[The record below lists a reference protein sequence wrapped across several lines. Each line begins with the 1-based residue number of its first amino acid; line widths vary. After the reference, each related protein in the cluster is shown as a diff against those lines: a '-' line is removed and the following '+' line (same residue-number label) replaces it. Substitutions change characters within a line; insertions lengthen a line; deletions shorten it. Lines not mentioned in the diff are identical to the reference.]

1 MAGKRSGTEPTVVL
15 VGRPNVGK
23 STLFNRI
30 TGTRRA
36 IVTPMAGTTRDVI
49 AHQAEWL
56 DTTFNL
62 VDTGGLFGASLD
74 PLHELVVK
82 HGQRAIQ
89 SADVIVFVVD
99 GREGL
104 VSGDQE
110 IARQLRPVGV
120 PVVLAV
126 NKTDVKRADE
136 QEFYQLG
143 IEPLV
148 GIAAEHGQGI
158 GDLLDEVVRYLKAKP
173 ASAGR
178 GARASREARG
188 GGSKKTAKAA
198 SAEPLDEFDDAD
210 DADVVDDTDGV
221 DDADG
226 EDDAVSVGELGAVEE
241 GEAAGGSKLVTEG
254 ATAGGIGAKVR
265 KGQRG
270 PGAASTSGAFRN
282 IETRTS
288 HDLAI
293 AASGEAAPTAEAS
306 RRGDAP
312 DTGEISI
319 AIIGRPNVGKSSLVN
334 RLLKEERVMV
344 SPLAGTTR
352 DPIDTVLRW
361 RGRDLRIVDT
371 AGIRRAG
378 KVANAAHVEA
388 VSVVLARRAIERA
401 DVAVLLIDAVEGPT
415 DQDAAIAGEA
425 ERTGCGVI
433 IVANKWDLMKGRGV
447 NFSKEFDENLRR
459 RLKFLDYAPVMH
471 LSALTGERTPKLLE
485 MIERVA
491 KARHARVSTGAL
503 NRFVKAA
510 TDAHPPVSPERRAV
524 RIMYASQTG
533 VAPPTFVLFTN
544 VATTFHFSYE
554 RFLINRLREEFE
566 FIGTPIRL
574 HIRKRG
580 KT

>member
-49 AHQAEWL
+49 AQQAQWL
-56 DTTFNL
+56 DTTFTL

-104 VSGDQE
+104 VSGDLE
-110 IARQLRPVGV
+110 IARQLRPIGV

-126 NKTDVKRADE
+126 NKTDDKRAADHD
-136 QEFYQLG
+136 FYQLG
-143 IEPLV
+143 IEPIV
-148 GIAAEHGQGI
+148 SIAAEHGQGI
-158 GDLLDEVVRYLKAKP
+158 GDLLDEVVSHLKAKP
-173 ASAGR
+173 ASRVRAGR
-178 GARASREARG
+178 ARKATRDAKANTDAKANAAADAGSDSGSDLQRASDSYADEVVA
-188 GGSKKTAKAA
+188 AAA
-198 SAEPLDEFDDAD
+198 S
-210 DADVVDDTDGV
+210 
-221 DDADG
+221 
-226 EDDAVSVGELGAVEE
+226 S
-241 GEAAGGSKLVTEG
+241 
-254 ATAGGIGAKVR
+254 AT
-265 KGQRG
+265 G
-270 PGAASTSGAFRN
+270 PFRN

-288 HDLAI
+288 HDVAL
-293 AASGEAAPTAEAS
+293 AASGEAAPTEEES

-319 AIIGRPNVGKSSLVN
+319 AIIGRPNVGKSSMVN

-361 RGRDLRIVDT
+361 HGRDLRIIDT

-378 KVANAAHVEA
+378 KVANSAQVEA
-388 VSVVLARRAIERA
+388 VSVVLARRAIDRA
-401 DVAVLLIDAVEGPT
+401 DVAVLLIDSVEGPT

-425 ERTGCGVI
+425 ERAGCGVI

-459 RLKFLDYAPVMH
+459 RLKFLEYAPVLH
-471 LSALTGERTPKLLE
+471 LSAMTGERTPKLLE

-491 KARHARVSTGAL
+491 TSRHTRVSTGAL
-503 NRFVKAA
+503 NRFVETITASN
-510 TDAHPPVSPERRAV
+510 PPVSPERRAV
-524 RIMYASQTG
+524 RILYASQTG
-533 VAPPTFVLFTN
+533 VAPPTFVMFTN

-554 RFLINRLREEFE
+554 RFLVNRLRESFG

-574 HIRKRG
+574 HVRRRAK
-580 KT
+580 